1 MLFRGHWQTRYG
13 FLWFWKHFF
22 KAVLILCIYLDDGAF
37 TVGKN
42 VSEQILTCSLYPII
56 GENEED
62 PWYMG
67 EGKYIPTR
75 HFVSIIKYLETDR

>member
-1 MLFRGHWQTRYG
+1 MASFG
-13 FLWFWKHFF
+13 FENIF
-22 KAVLILCIYLDDGAF
+22 KAVLIPCIYHDDGAF
-37 TVGKN
+37 TVCKN
-42 VSEQILTCSLYPII
+42 VSEQILTCSLYSII

-75 HFVSIIKYLETDR
+75 HFVSIIQYLETDR